1 MKHTMFHSTFT
12 LFWVVETQK
21 IESDNNCCEVLVA
34 WVVCHHHRRRRIV
47 VAALTTKELSSPES
61 ELIGLCVVLP
71 PSDRS
76 R

>member
-12 LFWVVETQK
+12 LFWVVDTQK
-21 IESDNNCCEVLVA
+21 SQSDNNCCEVLGA
-34 WVVCHHHRRRRIV
+34 WVVYHHHRCRWIV

-71 PSDRS
+71 SSDRA